1 MPMMNGT
8 EQRIA
13 VFYYGDNV
21 MKTVLL
27 VVAVFIF
34 FPLSSVAFSL
44 DDIIWGISDGL
55 DSTRVRN
62 TGLTVFPTL
71 VIPMGGEYEAMGT
84 AYTAVARD
92 ASFFDANP
100 AASSRLNYTE
110 LSLMHTNLIADT
122 NMESVVYTMRF
133 GDLGFAAGGKFLH
146 VPFTEYDIIGVQQ
159 NAVRYTE
166 VVAGLNVSY
175 NFLNSFNF
183 HGVSAGTTLKVAHR
197 NIPASIAPGQSAFGV
212 MADFGLLTRFNLL
225 KFYPSRTKNFSVG
238 LTARNIGP
246 PVLDEPLPSSIV
258 GGVAYAPLNPVL
270 LAFDLTMPIMPF
282 TDDPPEPLGY
292 AGGVSVQIT
301 DFFAAQSGFLLRGGN
316 PRLTLGGSLDLS
328 ELRFQVN
335 YTLDMTTQTDRL
347 DRFSVLAALH
357 LGDRG
362 RADLQRR
369 AEEYYLDSLIA
380 FAAGEYE
387 AAVTLT
393 DRALELY
400 PRFEPA
406 QETRETAQRLLVLQ
420 RRLDAIR
427 FGERDEQEEQINN

>member
-1 MPMMNGT
+1 MSIMNGT
-8 EQRIA
+8 GPKNA
-13 VFYYGDNV
+13 VFYYGSNV
-21 MKTVLL
+21 MKTIL
-27 VVAVFIF
+27 VVVAALFF
-34 FPLSSVAFSL
+34 FPLYSAAFSL

-55 DSTRVRN
+55 DSTRVQN

-110 LSLMHTNLIADT
+110 LSLMHANLIADT
-122 NMESVVYTMRF
+122 NMESIVYTVRY
-133 GDLGFAAGGKFLH
+133 GDLGLAAGGKFLH

-166 VVAGLNVSY
+166 TVAGVNVSY
-175 NFLNSFNF
+175 NFFNSFNF
-183 HGVSAGTTLKVAHR
+183 HGISAGTTLKVAHR

-225 KFYPSRTKNFSVG
+225 KFYPSRTKNFSLG

-282 TDDPPEPLGY
+282 TDDPPESLGY
-292 AGGVSVQIT
+292 AGGMSVQIT

-316 PRLTLGGSLDLS
+316 PRLTLGGRLDLA
-328 ELRFQVN
+328 ELRFHVN

-347 DRFSVLAALH
+347 DRFTILAALN

-362 RADLQRR
+362 RADLQQR
-369 AEEYYLDSLIA
+369 AEEYYLDSLVA

-387 AAVTLT
+387 ATVTLA
-393 DRALELY
+393 DRALELS
-400 PRFEPA
+400 PRFQPA
-406 QETRETAQRLLVLQ
+406 QETRETARRLLALQ

-427 FGERDEQEEQINN
+427 FGEDEDSVAE